1 MPRFCANLS
10 MMYGE
15 HDFLDRFKAAAEDGF
30 KGVEYLFPY
39 AHAKG
44 DVASALEAS
53 GLEQVLFNMP
63 PGNWDAGERG
73 IASLP
78 DRTDEF
84 EAGIG
89 QALDYAKALKSPM
102 LHCMAGIKPDGVD
115 VSEAHSTFVQNLR
128 IAAPKLNEAGI
139 KLLIEPINHFDI
151 PGYFLN
157 TQAQGLAVIEEVG
170 ADNVWLQ
177 YDIYHQQRTGGELVK
192 TFTKYKD
199 RIAHVQLADNPGR
212 NEPGTGE
219 INYPFLFETL
229 DRENY
234 DGWIGCEYKPKG
246 DTREGLGWFKR
257 YAG

>member
-10 MMYGE
+10 MMYNE

-30 KGVEYLFPY
+30 EGVEYLFPY
-39 AHAKG
+39 AHAKE
-44 DVASALEAS
+44 DIKAALDAN

-63 PGNWDAGERG
+63 PGDWEAGERG

-78 DRTDEF
+78 GREDAFAAGVDE
-84 EAGIG
+84 
-89 QALDYAKALKSPM
+89 ALAYAKALGNTM
-102 LHCMAGIKPDGVD
+102 IHAMAGIPKNVD
-115 VSEAHSTFVQNLR
+115 HAQAHATYVENLR
-128 IAAPKLNEAGI
+128 RAAPKLADAGI
-139 KLLIEPINHFDI
+139 KLVLEPINHFDM
-151 PGYFLN
+151 PGFFLN

-170 ADNVWLQ
+170 ADNIWLQ
-177 YDIYHQQRTGGELVK
+177 FDIYHQQRTGGELAK

-199 RIAHVQLADNPGR
+199 RVAHVQLADNPGR

-229 DRENY
+229 DEEGY

-257 YAG
+257 YAN